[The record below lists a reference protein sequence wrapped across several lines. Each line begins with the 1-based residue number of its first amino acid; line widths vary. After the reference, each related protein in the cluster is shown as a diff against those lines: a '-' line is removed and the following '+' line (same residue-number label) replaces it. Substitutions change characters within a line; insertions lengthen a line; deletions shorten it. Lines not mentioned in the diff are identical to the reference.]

1 FKLILLNRIMFREY
15 SHHHKVSLIFLKDC
29 SLKEFY
35 LNVKTNLIGTEG
47 TRLLREKWL
56 QGRIPQAQ
64 KAPKRRIAR
73 GKRVP
78 YAPINDQILQ
88 TLKKSKKHE

>member
-1 FKLILLNRIMFREY
+1 MVLGLDHSEPPDTDKLKETPVCLQ
-15 SHHHKVSLIFLKDC
+15 SFLKK
-29 SLKEFY
+29 LFQK
-35 LNVKTNLIGTEG
+35 IGTEG